1 VHIPGAATL
10 FVKFDPRYATG
21 QIAVTFNVMFYRII
35 NPKHTFLRDF
45 VGYAD
50 AFTDN
55 VDEDSFFCFVLFCF
69 YFSIYSMHTKSYRQ
83 PHSKI
88 FLLFFSLIVRST
100 SRNS

>member
-55 VDEDSFFCFVLFCF
+55 VDDDSFFFVLFCF
-69 YFSIYSMHTKSYRQ
+69 VFTSLSTVCIQ
-83 PHSKI
+83 
-88 FLLFFSLIVRST
+88 SLIDNLIPKYFFYS
-100 SRNS
+100 SH